1 MPEIRMSMGNSN
13 SKIYIDAHW
22 RSLNKHK
29 EELCGDRVQIRRSD
43 QCLVMVLADGLGSG
57 VKANILSTLTSTIIS
72 EMIFAGDS
80 LQDAVETIAST
91 LPVCQERGIAY
102 STFTIMQIY
111 YTGEAYIADF
121 DNPAVI
127 IMRDMKPLK
136 PEKEIKTVS
145 GKNVSIT
152 RFTVQPQDFLV
163 AFSDGVLHAGVG
175 MELNF
180 GWGSDEVEQFLLA
193 HVQKEDPAREV
204 TRILLANVNYLYG
217 GKPGDDSTV
226 TCLKIV
232 KALETRVMV
241 GPPSKAED
249 DDKVV
254 DRLLSATGKKVCC
267 GGTTSEIVARVTNRE
282 LSTDFSDLMADV
294 PPIGYIDGIDLVTE
308 GVLTLQKVSRFL
320 DKAAKD
326 PAYAESLM
334 LSHEM
339 DGAALL
345 ARVLLESNAITFMVG
360 LSDNPAHDAIAY
372 SPISLNAK
380 IALINEMAANLK
392 TIGKI
397 IHVEMY

>member
-1 MPEIRMSMGNSN
+1 MSMGNSN